1 MEVIKNRPILSI
13 TMCHKKRYIRD
24 YFNRMKSDM
33 YMKTNND
40 KPSLSKLCK
49 IMNKATPK
57 EEEWELRVLMLHFE
71 YGKGSDSLVLIVIV
85 YWLIPFYFTI

>member
-1 MEVIKNRPILSI
+1 MREDREKEEKIEKIVQPFDLKDMEVIKNRPILSI

-24 YFNRMKSDM
+24 YFNRMNSDM

-57 EEEWELRVLMLHFE
+57 EEE
-71 YGKGSDSLVLIVIV
+71 
-85 YWLIPFYFTI
+85 